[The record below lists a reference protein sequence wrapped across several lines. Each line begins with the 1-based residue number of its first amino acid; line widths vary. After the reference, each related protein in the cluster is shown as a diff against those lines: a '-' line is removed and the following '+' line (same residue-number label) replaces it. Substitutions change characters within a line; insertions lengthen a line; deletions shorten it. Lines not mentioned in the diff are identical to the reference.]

1 VDSVDTIG
9 KAIKN
14 NFIGAKIIMEKN
26 KALVKAPNSAVQVT
40 ENAVIEYGAHSA
52 NLAQM
57 LADEMDGLNLS
68 FDRIK
73 IPAGGGLAY
82 EVPSDNPDSPDTV
95 KEFKAV
101 ILYHHPVHSLYKEK
115 YTGGNT
121 PPDCASVNGHTG
133 IVAETGEVKACADC
147 PNNKFGSGE
156 NGAKACKQKRRIYIL
171 RAGEALPIILSLPTG
186 SLADFGKYV
195 TRLLSRGQKSSGVV
209 TKFSLKKAQNAGG
222 ISYSQA
228 VLSVDRTLTA
238 EEYAVIA
245 PFAEQVKALA
255 QRIPEAAIEASDE
268 D

>member
-1 VDSVDTIG
+1 MS
-9 KAIKN
+9 N
-14 NFIGAKIIMEKN
+14 N
-26 KALVKAPNSAVQVT
+26 KALVKATNNELQVT
-40 ENAVIEYGAHSA
+40 EKAVIEYGEHST

-57 LADEMDGLNLS
+57 LAEEMDGLNLS
-68 FDRIK
+68 FERIK

-82 EVPSDNPDSPDTV
+82 EVPSDNPDSPDMV

-101 ILYHHPVHSLYKEK
+101 ILYHHPVHVHYIEK

-133 IVAETGEVKACADC
+133 VDAETGEVKECKDC

-186 SLADFGKYV
+186 SLADFSKYI
-195 TRLLSRGQKSSGVV
+195 TRLLSKGQKSSTVV

-228 VLSVDRTLTA
+228 VLSVDRDLRA
-238 EEYAVIA
+238 EESAVIYRL
-245 PFAEQVKALA
+245 AEQVKAIA
-255 QRIPEAAIEASDE
+255 QRTPETAIEASDDAE
-268 D
+268 

>member
-1 VDSVDTIG
+1 MS
-9 KAIKN
+9 
-14 NFIGAKIIMEKN
+14 N
-26 KALVKAPNSAVQVT
+26 KAVAKATKAVATVSET
-40 ENAVIEYGAHSA
+40 AVIEYGAQSA

-57 LADEMDGLNLS
+57 LAEEMDGLTLS

-82 EVPSDNPDSPDTV
+82 EVPSDNPDSPDMV
-95 KEFKAV
+95 KEFSAV
-101 ILYHHPVHSLYKEK
+101 ILYHPPVHVHYKEK

-121 PPDCASVNGHTG
+121 PPDCASINGHTG
-133 IVAETGEVKACADC
+133 IEAETGEVKACAEC

-186 SLADFGKYV
+186 SLADFSKYI
-195 TRLLSRGQKSSGVV
+195 TRLLSKGSKSNAVV

-228 VLSVDRTLTA
+228 VLSIERNLTPEESKIIDRLT
-238 EEYAVIA
+238 
-245 PFAEQVKALA
+245 EQVKVIA
-255 QRIPEAAIEASDE
+255 QRIPESALAASDE
-268 D
+268 E